1 MNMKPYENRD
11 QLVKDVIFVKSIVL
25 DEEYKAFI
33 VSMLFE
39 QWLCTAKDSPWY
51 TDEEGEAAETLVKIN
66 EKGQSSEWEGEH
78 VVFEDVHS

>member
-1 MNMKPYENRD
+1 MKPYENRD

-25 DEEYKAFI
+25 DEEYKSFI
-33 VSMLFE
+33 VNMLFD

-51 TDEEGEAAETLVKIN
+51 TDEEVAETPVKIN
-66 EKGQSSEWEGEH
+66 ENGQSSEWEGEH

>member
-11 QLVKDVIFVKSIVL
+11 QLVKDVLFVKSIVL
-25 DEEYKAFI
+25 DEEYKSFI
-33 VSMLFE
+33 VGLLFD

-51 TDEEGEAAETLVKIN
+51 VDEEGEAAETLVKIN

-78 VVFEDVHS
+78 IVFEDVHS